1 MKVTQEKLPASQVG
15 LEIELPAEMSKQAYE
30 KKVREFSR
38 TINIPGFR
46 KGKVPR
52 HVLIQ
57 RLGAMRLKM
66 TVLEDLIDSGIRQAI
81 DQEKIEALGNFQ
93 LRSSFDELAERFEP
107 GQPLTFSAAVD
118 VPPDVSL
125 EEYKGLQ
132 VQAEEI
138 KYEPSKVD
146 DVLED
151 YQNRTATLIPVE
163 DRAVQM
169 GDIAI
174 VDFSGTYVPSE
185 GEEPIEIEGG
195 SAQDFQLEMKE
206 GQFIAGFVEG
216 VVGMNI
222 EEEKE
227 LNLQFP
233 DDYPQENLAG
243 KPATFSISLKE
254 LKEKELPEL
263 DDDFAQE
270 VSEFETL
277 QELRDTLEKRYK
289 DEAEQQTKQN
299 VNAAMFEELLKKISV
314 ELPESMIKREV
325 DLLVTQTV
333 MRLENQG
340 LDIRK
345 TLSQE
350 LVEGMRERARPE
362 AETRLK
368 RTLALGEIAKQES
381 IEIGK
386 EELEEKIKTFMESYG
401 DQDVDPDRVR
411 SVLTDELLEEK
422 VLAWLEENGTVELVP
437 EGTLTKEEESA
448 GELAADDE
456 PLADEPVAK
465 GTDAEGA
472 DTTESVSTDDNRD
485 GESAIVDVDAVEVDE
500 DSEKDSS
507 EPEVSVASPDE
518 VKEESKEAPEPASE
532 ALSDEDA
539 SSKGAKSKAA
549 DASSSEKKKKST
561 KSTRTKKT
569 ASRSKKA
576 KETTEE
582 TSDADSSDASE

>member
-132 VQAEEI
+132 VKAEEI
-138 KYEPSKVD
+138 KYEPLKVD

-381 IEIGK
+381 IEVGK

-569 ASRSKKA
+569 ASRSKKT

-582 TSDADSSDASE
+582 TSDSDSSDASE

>member
-132 VQAEEI
+132 VKAEEI

-381 IEIGK
+381 IEVGK

-582 TSDADSSDASE
+582 TSDSDSSDASE